1 MTVTQFPDP
10 QAAAFAFTGSPPIE
24 GGDKPAGTL
33 GDPNHAFH
41 GINQSVFDRFLR
53 KWGVNHRDVVTM
65 TAHEQAVIYTDYWT
79 RAGCGPIAAASGALA
94 ICHFDAFFNG
104 GGIQILERTIGE
116 DEPDAVLTPEEI
128 DALIATLRGE
138 SGEAGACS
146 AYLQNRLNRF
156 RELPN
161 WPEAGHTWTDR
172 LTRLAGYLGL
182 SWRPS

>member
-1 MTVTQFPDP
+1 MTVQTFADP
-10 QAAAFAFTGSPPIE
+10 KAAAFAFTGSSPIE

-41 GINQSVFDRFLR
+41 GVNQSVYDRFR
-53 KWGVNHRDVVTM
+53 RRWGLNSQDVSLM
-65 TAHEQAVIYTDYWT
+65 DAAEQEAIYTDYWT
-79 RAGCGPIAAASGALA
+79 RAKCPPIAAASGALA

-116 DEPDAVLTPEEI
+116 DEPDATLTDEEVA
-128 DALIATLRGE
+128 ALIATLQGE

-146 AYLQNRLNRF
+146 AYLQNRLDRF
-156 RELPN
+156 RSLAN

-172 LTRLAGYLGL
+172 LTRLSAYLGL